1 MARLSS
7 RATEFAEFEARLA
20 QEEITAEAL
29 NGRLRVVMTGDGR
42 PVSLHIDPAALHGP
56 KAAAWER
63 TFPNSSWPPASR
75 RTYAGKNWSPANSRP
90 WPSPTRRAGEH
101 DHRTGRQ
108 VRA

>member
-56 KAAAWER
+56 EGRRLGTHISELIMAARQQADVRREELESGELASLAE
-63 TFPNSSWPPASR
+63 PHEESR
-75 RTYAGKNWSPANSRP
+75 RA
-90 WPSPTRRAGEH
+90 
-101 DHRTGRQ
+101 
-108 VRA
+108 